1 MTRLLN
7 CIGEL
12 LFDCLSDNIPNSKDS
27 KLKKIYDDLED
38 IL

>member
-1 MTRLLN
+1 MTRVLN
-7 CIGEL
+7 SNGEL
-12 LFDCLSDNIPNSKDS
+12 LFNYLSNNIPNSKDS